1 MHDRCN
7 VPGQTGWGDVT
18 AAGSPSDDEVDTGVN
33 TGDGVDTGT
42 GVDTGVGV
50 EADGGVEP
58 DGPIGRFREELDPAV
73 FLFGAGLT
81 LGLILLYFVDPGTVE
96 DGIGMLNG
104 FMLDYFNWALLVIVF
119 LIVTFLVFL
128 ILGPWGR
135 LRLGDDKPEYSF
147 LSFFAMLYSAGFAAG
162 VVFWGPTEALFYY
175 DNPSPLFDVQGGT
188 AEAIPLAVQQTLFHW
203 AIPQLAVF
211 TIMGIAIGYFAYNF
225 ESVPLR
231 VSSALTPILGRENL
245 DGPVAKLVDVLAVFA
260 TIGGV
265 ATSLGF
271 IGSQFVEG
279 LAFQWGID
287 LGTTGVILV
296 VTGMTLLFTV
306 SMVLG
311 VDRGI
316 RRISNFNMV
325 LFAALMLATFIVGP
339 TAFLVLMGTE
349 AIGGMFSDFVSMSL
363 FTGAGTEGGTQWMN
377 DWTVFY
383 WAWALSWS
391 PFAGLFIARISRGRT
406 VREVAFTGIA
416 ATSAATIPWFT
427 FVGGTAVYNQHHG
440 IADFGGV
447 MAFELGA
454 EVSGF
459 ILFEAFPLGSVF
471 MIAFMILVTTFFITS
486 ADSSTLA
493 VSMMTTGGKAK
504 PSNINR
510 VFWGVVLGMTAA
522 ILMTLGGVD
531 ALQSAA
537 IITGAP
543 FAFVCLIAMVG
554 LFRQFTADGEPLL
567 LQEESWWVGE
577 PPEDDTRA
585 AAGTDDD

>member
-1 MHDRCN
+1 M
-7 VPGQTGWGDVT
+7 QSGWERMSEESAGGNAGTDDGDVR
-18 AAGSPSDDEVDTGVN
+18 
-33 TGDGVDTGT
+33 TGDEDVRT
-42 GVDTGVGV
+42 
-50 EADGGVEP
+50 DGGEVSGS
-58 DGPIGRFREELDPAV
+58 DLGAIGRFREELDPAV

-81 LGLILLYFVDPGTVE
+81 LGLIALYFLDPSRVE
-96 DGIGMLNG
+96 GAIETADA
-104 FMLDYFNWALLVIVF
+104 FMLQYFNWALLVIVF
-119 LIVTFLVFL
+119 LVVTFLVFL

-135 LRLGDDKPEYSF
+135 LRFGDDDPEYSF
-147 LSFFAMLYSAGFAAG
+147 FSFFAMLYSAGFAAG

-175 DNPSPLFDVQGGT
+175 DNPSPLFNVEGGT
-188 AEAIPLAVQQTLFHW
+188 AEAIPIAIQQTLFHW

-211 TIMGIAIGYFAYNF
+211 TIMGIAIGYFAYNY
-225 ESVPLR
+225 EDVPLR
-231 VSSALTPILGRENL
+231 VSSALTPLLGRENL
-245 DGPVAKLVDVLAVFA
+245 DGPVAKLIDVLAVFA

-279 LAFQWGID
+279 LAFQWGLD

-296 VTGMTLLFTV
+296 VTGMTLLFTA

-325 LFAALMLATFIVGP
+325 LFVALMLATFILGP
-339 TAFLVLMGTE
+339 TAFLVLVGTE
-349 AIGGMFSDFVSMSL
+349 AIGGMFNDFVSMSL
-363 FTGAGTEGGTQWMN
+363 FTGAGTEGGMEWMN
-377 DWTVFY
+377 AWTVFY

-416 ATSAATIPWFT
+416 ATSAATIPWFV
-427 FVGGTAVYNQHHG
+427 FVGGTAVYFQHNA
-440 IADFGGV
+440 IADFSQV

-493 VSMMTTGGKAK
+493 VSMMTTGGKAE

-510 VFWGVVLGMTAA
+510 IFWGVILGMTAA

-543 FAFVCLIAMVG
+543 FAFVCLLAMLG
-554 LFRQFTADGEPLL
+554 LIRRFSADGEPLL
-567 LQEESWWVGE
+567 LQERSWIIGE
-577 PPEDDTRA
+577 PPEEDGSGTAPAADD
-585 AAGTDDD
+585 